1 MDEMKTKQNTPLVSV
16 IMPVYNAARFLEAAI
31 SSVLSQTMEDWE
43 LLAIDDGSSDNSCQI
58 AEAFAQ
64 KDPRIRFLPNP
75 RNMGVSA
82 TRNRGIE
89 AARGTYI
96 AFLDSDD
103 VWHPEKLQVQ
113 LETMEK
119 TGAGICYTSYA
130 IVDEDG
136 KKSRENYLVPAQVDF
151 DGLLKE
157 NVMGCSTVM
166 LRAELLEQERF
177 GETYYHEDY
186 VLWLN
191 LLRKKVPACGC
202 TQVLTDWRLIANSR
216 SFNKFRSAKF
226 RWKIYRDY
234 LGLSLGRSLVSFAG
248 YATASLRKYR

>member
-1 MDEMKTKQNTPLVSV
+1 MDVMDTTRKDPLVTV
-16 IMPVYNAARFLEAAI
+16 IMPAYNAARFLEAAI
-31 SSVLSQTMEDWE
+31 ASVQSQTVENWE
-43 LLAIDDGSSDNSCQI
+43 LLVIDDGSSDESCRI

-64 KDPRIRFLPNP
+64 KDPRINFLPNP

-89 AARGTYI
+89 LAKGTYI

-103 VWHPEKLQVQ
+103 VWHPEKLQMQ
-113 LETMEK
+113 LEAMEK
-119 TGAGICYTSYA
+119 SGAGICYTSYA
-130 IVDEDG
+130 IVDEHG
-136 KKSRENYLVPAQVDF
+136 QKSKESYMVPGQVDF

-166 LRAELLEQERF
+166 LRAELLENERF

-186 VLWLN
+186 VLWLT
-191 LLRKKVPACGC
+191 LLKKQVKAVGC
-202 TQVLTDWRLIANSR
+202 PQVLTDWRLIANSR

-226 RWKIYRDY
+226 RWLIYRNF
-234 LGLSLGRSLVSFAG
+234 LNLPMGKSVAAFAG

>member
-1 MDEMKTKQNTPLVSV
+1 MDVMETTRKSPLVTV
-16 IMPVYNAARFLEAAI
+16 IMPAYNAARFLEAAI
-31 SSVLSQTMEDWE
+31 SSVQAQTMEDWE
-43 LLAIDDGSSDNSCQI
+43 LLVIDDGSSDESCQI

-64 KDPRIRFLPNP
+64 KDPRICFLPNP
-75 RNMGVSA
+75 KNMGVSA

-89 AARGTYI
+89 LAKGTYI

-103 VWHPEKLQVQ
+103 VWHPEKLQMQ
-113 LETMEK
+113 LEAMEK
-119 TGAGICYTSYA
+119 SGAGICYTSYA
-130 IVDEDG
+130 IVDEHG
-136 KKSRENYLVPAQVDF
+136 KKSKESYLVPAQVDF
-151 DGLLKE
+151 AGLLKE

-166 LRAELLEQERF
+166 LRAELLENERF

-186 VLWLN
+186 VLWLT
-191 LLRKKVPACGC
+191 LLQKQVKAVGC

-226 RWKIYRDY
+226 RWLIYRKF
-234 LGLSLGRSLVSFAG
+234 LKLPFGKSVAAFAG